1 MKMITSSERI
11 FMNNNNNSNFNDF
24 VVLNGI
30 IKRYS
35 DITAVNDLDISVGK
49 GEFFSLLGPSGC
61 GKTTTL
67 RLIAGLD
74 CLSGGSISIDG
85 KLVSD
90 PTFFIPPEKRA
101 IGIVFQDY
109 ALFPHMNVFENVAF
123 GLYGQNKSLIAKRVS
138 ELLTLTGLSGMDKK
152 YPHELSGGQRQR
164 VALARSLA
172 PAPKVML
179 LDEPFSNLD
188 AELRESL
195 RNETKQILKESGTTV
210 ILVTHDQEEAFS
222 LSDRVGL
229 LNAGR
234 LEQVGTPYEV
244 YHNPASRFVA
254 DFVGKADF
262 IPAFAEGDYIV
273 SGIGRFLNNKSY
285 CLNASKVDLM
295 IRPDDVLIEADPH
308 GEAVIEDMRFLGSDV
323 LYRLRLNDNIFI
335 HSIGLSAFPIPAGTK
350 VKVSINMP
358 HTVFFP
364 VLN

>member
-1 MKMITSSERI
+1 
-11 FMNNNNNSNFNDF
+11 MNHNNKPSCNDF
-24 VVLNGI
+24 VVLSGI

-35 DITAVNDLDISVGK
+35 DITAVNDLNICIGK

-123 GLYGQNKSLIAKRVS
+123 GLYGQNKSLIAKRVD
-138 ELLTLTGLSGMDKK
+138 ELLTLTGLSGMGKK

-222 LSDRVGL
+222 LSDRVGV

-234 LEQVGTPYEV
+234 LEQIGTPYEV
-244 YHNPASRFVA
+244 YHDPASRFVA

-262 IPAFAEGDYIV
+262 VQAFAEGEYIV
-273 SGIGRFLNNKSY
+273 SSVGKFLNDKNF
-285 CLNASKVDLM
+285 CLNASKVELM
-295 IRPDDVLIEADPH
+295 IRPDDVIIESDANGD
-308 GEAVIEDMRFLGSDV
+308 AFIEDMIFLGSDV
-323 LYRLRLNDNIFI
+323 LYKLKLNNNVII
-335 HSIGLSAFPIPAGTK
+335 HSIGISAYPVPKGTR

-364 VLN
+364 ISD

>member
-1 MKMITSSERI
+1 MS
-11 FMNNNNNSNFNDF
+11 NDF
-24 VVLNGI
+24 VVLKGI
-30 IKRYS
+30 VKRYK
-35 DITAVNDLDISVGK
+35 DITAVNDFDINVSK

-85 KLVSD
+85 RLVSD
-90 PTFFIPPEKRA
+90 PTFFIPPEKRE

-109 ALFPHMNVFENVAF
+109 ALFPHMTVFENVAF
-123 GLYGQNKSLIAKRVS
+123 GLYGQKKNQVKNRVN
-138 ELLTLTGLSGMDKK
+138 ELLFLTGLNGMDKK

-195 RNETKQILKESGTTV
+195 RNETKQILKKSDTTV

-222 LSDRVGL
+222 LSDKVGV
-229 LNAGR
+229 LNEGK

-244 YHNPASRFVA
+244 YHNPSSRFVA

-262 IPAFAEGDYIV
+262 VAAITEGDSVV
-273 SGIGRFLNNKSY
+273 SKVGRFQNNKNY
-285 CLNASKVDLM
+285 CLNVSNVELM
-295 IRPDDVLIEADPH
+295 IRPDDVTIEADSN
-308 GEAVIEDMRFLGSDV
+308 GEAIIEDMLFLGSDV
-323 LYRLRLNDNIFI
+323 LYKLRLADNITI
-335 HSIGLSAFPIPAGTK
+335 HSIGLSAFPLAKGTR
-350 VKVSINMP
+350 VNVSIHMP

-364 VLN
+364 VSE

>member
-1 MKMITSSERI
+1 MNISNESSRD
-11 FMNNNNNSNFNDF
+11 DF
-24 VVLNGI
+24 VVLSGI

-35 DITAVNDLDISVGK
+35 DITAVDNLDISIRK

-85 KLVSD
+85 KLVSNT
-90 PTFFIPPEKRA
+90 TFFIPPEKRA

-109 ALFPHMNVFENVAF
+109 ALFPHMTVFENVAF
-123 GLYGQNKSLIAKRVS
+123 GLYGQNKNQVAKRVND
-138 ELLTLTGLSGMDKK
+138 LLSLTGLGGMDKK

-195 RNETKQILKESGTTV
+195 RSETKQILKESGTTV

-229 LNAGR
+229 LNFGK
-234 LEQVGTPYEV
+234 LEQVGTPYEI
-244 YHNPASRFVA
+244 YHDPASRFVA

-262 IPAFAEGDYIV
+262 VPAYAEENYIV
-273 SGIGRFLNNKSY
+273 SSIGKFLNNKNY
-285 CLNASKVDLM
+285 CLNASNVELM
-295 IRPDDVLIEADPH
+295 IRPDDVTIEADVN
-308 GEAVIEDMRFLGSDV
+308 GDAFIEDMLFLGSDV
-323 LYRLRLNDNIFI
+323 LYKLKLSNDVII
-335 HSIGLSAFPIPAGTK
+335 HSIGLSAYPIPKGTR

-364 VLN
+364 VSDKTQHNK

>member
-1 MKMITSSERI
+1 MIKENGSAVKDYVI
-11 FMNNNNNSNFNDF
+11 
-24 VVLNGI
+24 LNCI
-30 IKRYS
+30 SKRYA
-35 DITAVNDLDISVGK
+35 DVTAVCNVDIKVAK

-74 CLSGGSISIDG
+74 CLSGGSISIEG
-85 KLVSD
+85 RLVSD
-90 PTFFIPPEKRA
+90 PTFFIPPEKRS

-109 ALFPHMNVFENVAF
+109 ALFPHMTVFENVAF
-123 GLYGQNKSLIAKRVS
+123 GLYGQNKNHIGKRVTD
-138 ELLTLTGLSGMDKK
+138 LLSLTGLSGMNNK

-195 RNETKQILKESGTTV
+195 RNETKQILKETDTTV

-234 LEQVGTPYEV
+234 VEQVGTPYEI
-244 YHNPASRFVA
+244 YHDPASRFVA

-262 IPAFAEGDYIV
+262 VPAYAQGDFIV
-273 SGIGRFLNNKSY
+273 SEIGRFSNNKNN
-285 CLNASKVDLM
+285 CLNAGKVDLM
-295 IRPDDVLIEADPH
+295 IRPDDVVIEADSE
-308 GEAVIEDMRFLGSDV
+308 GTAIIADMRFLGSNV
-323 LYRLRLNDNIFI
+323 LYKLDLGNDLFI
-335 HSIGLSAFPIPAGTK
+335 HSIGLSAYPVPKGTR

-364 VLN
+364 VSQ

>member
-1 MKMITSSERI
+1 MII
-11 FMNNNNNSNFNDF
+11 NNGAGGKDF
-24 VVLNGI
+24 VVLNEI

-35 DITAVNDLDISVGK
+35 DITAVDNLNITVGK

-90 PTFFIPPEKRA
+90 PTFFIPPEKRS

-109 ALFPHMNVFENVAF
+109 ALFPHMTVFENVAF
-123 GLYGQNKSLIAKRVS
+123 GLYGQNKAQITKRVF
-138 ELLTLTGLSGMDKK
+138 ELLELTGLNGMDKK

-172 PAPKVML
+172 PSPKVML

-195 RNETKQILKESGTTV
+195 RNETKQILKESDTTV

-222 LSDRVGL
+222 LSDRVGV
-229 LNAGR
+229 LNAGK
-234 LEQVGTPYEV
+234 LEHMGTPYEV

-262 IPAFAEGDYIV
+262 IPAYADGDYIV
-273 SGIGRFLNNKSY
+273 SGIGKFLNNKNY

-295 IRPDDVLIEADPH
+295 IRPDDVYIEADTD
-308 GEAVIEDMRFLGSDV
+308 GQAIIEDMRFLGSDV
-323 LYRLRLNDNIFI
+323 LYKLKLNDNVFI
-335 HSIGLSAFPIPAGTK
+335 HSIGLSAHPVPKGTR

-364 VLN
+364 VLDSAN

>member
-1 MKMITSSERI
+1 MSKDNGSTDK
-11 FMNNNNNSNFNDF
+11 DF
-24 VVLNGI
+24 VVLKGI
-30 IKRYS
+30 CKRYS
-35 DITAVNDLDISVGK
+35 DVTAVDDFNLSVGK
-49 GEFFSLLGPSGC
+49 SEFFSLLGPSGC

-74 CLSGGSISIDG
+74 GLSSGSISING
-85 KLVSD
+85 RLVSD
-90 PTFFIPPEKRA
+90 PTFFIRPEKRA
-101 IGIVFQDY
+101 VGIVFQDY

-123 GLYGQNKSLIAKRVS
+123 GLYGQSKNQITKRVA
-138 ELLTLTGLSGMDKK
+138 ELLSLTGLSGMDKK

-188 AELRESL
+188 AELREAL
-195 RNETKQILKESGTTV
+195 RSETKQILKESDTTV

-222 LSDRVGL
+222 LSDRVGV
-229 LNAGR
+229 LNAGK

-244 YHNPASRFVA
+244 YHTPSSRFVA

-262 IPAFAEGDYIV
+262 LPAYAEEDYIV
-273 SGIGRFLNNKSY
+273 SKIGRFLHSKNY
-285 CLNASKVDLM
+285 CLNNIKVELM
-295 IRPDDVLIEADPH
+295 VRPDDVTIEADPD
-308 GEAVIEDMRFLGSDV
+308 GAALIEDMLFLGSNV
-323 LYRLRLNDNIFI
+323 LYKLKLADDIFI
-335 HSIGLSAFPIPAGTK
+335 HSIGLSAYPLLKKTR

-364 VLN
+364 VIN

>member
-1 MKMITSSERI
+1 MKNENISSTE
-11 FMNNNNNSNFNDF
+11 DY
-24 VVLNGI
+24 VLINGI
-30 IKRYS
+30 TKRYA
-35 DITAVNDLDISVGK
+35 DITAVDDVHISISQ

-85 KLVSD
+85 KKVSD
-90 PTFFIPPEKRA
+90 PSFFIPPEKREV
-101 IGIVFQDY
+101 GIVFQDY
-109 ALFPHMNVFENVAF
+109 ALFPHMTLFENVAF
-123 GLYGQNKSLIAKRVS
+123 GLYGKSKKFVGERTE
-138 ELLTLTGLSGMDKK
+138 ELLSLTGLSGMEKK

-172 PAPKVML
+172 PSPKVML

-195 RNETKQILKESGTTV
+195 RNETKQILKKSNTTV

-229 LNAGR
+229 LNFGK

-244 YHNPASRFVA
+244 YHDPSSRFVA

-262 IPAFAEGDYIV
+262 VTAQADGNYII
-273 SGIGRFLNNKSY
+273 SDIGKFENNKNY
-285 CLNASKVDLM
+285 CLNAQKVDLM
-295 IRPDDVLIEADPH
+295 IRPDDVAIEEDPS
-308 GEAVIEDMRFLGSDV
+308 GQAIISETSFLGSDV
-323 LYRLRLNDNIFI
+323 LYTLDMGNNIFI
-335 HSIGLSAFPIPAGTK
+335 HAIGLSAFPHPKGTR
-350 VKVSINMP
+350 VKVSIHMP

-364 VLN
+364 VN

>member
-1 MKMITSSERI
+1 MT
-11 FMNNNNNSNFNDF
+11 
-24 VVLNGI
+24 
-30 IKRYS
+30 
-35 DITAVNDLDISVGK
+35 
-49 GEFFSLLGPSGC
+49 
-61 GKTTTL
+61 
-67 RLIAGLD
+67 
-74 CLSGGSISIDG
+74 
-85 KLVSD
+85 
-90 PTFFIPPEKRA
+90 
-101 IGIVFQDY
+101 
-109 ALFPHMNVFENVAF
+109 VFENVAF
-123 GLYGQNKSLIAKRVS
+123 GLYGQNKNHIAKRVS
-138 ELLTLTGLSGMDKK
+138 ELLVLTGLNGMDKK

-195 RNETKQILKESGTTV
+195 RNETKQILKESDTTV

-234 LEQVGTPYEV
+234 LEQMGTPYEV

-262 IPAFAEGDYIV
+262 IPAFTDGDYVV
-273 SGIGRFLNNKSY
+273 SSIGKFPNNKDY

-295 IRPDDVLIEADPH
+295 IRPDDVTIEADPN
-308 GEAVIEDMRFLGSDV
+308 GEALIYDMRFLGSDV
-323 LYRLRLNDNIFI
+323 LYKLRLSDNVFI
-335 HSIGLSAFPIPAGTK
+335 HSIGLSAFPIPTGTK

-358 HTVFFP
+358 HTVCFP
-364 VLN
+364 SLD

>member
-1 MKMITSSERI
+1 M
-11 FMNNNNNSNFNDF
+11 
-24 VVLNGI
+24 
-30 IKRYS
+30 
-35 DITAVNDLDISVGK
+35 
-49 GEFFSLLGPSGC
+49 
-61 GKTTTL
+61 

-74 CLSGGSISIDG
+74 CLSGGDISIDG
-85 KLVSD
+85 RLVSD
-90 PTFFIPPEKRA
+90 PTFFVPPEKRA
-101 IGIVFQDY
+101 VGIVFQDY
-109 ALFPHMNVFENVAF
+109 ALFPHMTVFENVAF
-123 GLYGQNKSLIAKRVS
+123 GLYGQNKSFIRKRVTD
-138 ELLTLTGLSGMDKK
+138 LLSLAGLSGMDKK

-195 RNETKQILKESGTTV
+195 RNETKQILKVTDTTV

-229 LNAGR
+229 LNAGK
-234 LEQVGTPYEV
+234 LEQLGTPYEV

-262 IPAFAEGDYIV
+262 IPAYAEGDYII
-273 SGIGRFLNNKSY
+273 SDIGRFLNNKNY

-295 IRPDDVLIEADPH
+295 IRPDDVTIEANPE
-308 GEAVIEDMRFLGSDV
+308 GTATIADMRFLGSDV
-323 LYRLRLNDNIFI
+323 LYKLFLGNGLFI
-335 HSIGLSAFPIPAGTK
+335 HSIGLSAYPVPKGTR

-364 VLN
+364 VSG

>member
-1 MKMITSSERI
+1 MYKE
-11 FMNNNNNSNFNDF
+11 NNIALDAYVNLNNISKQYPD
-24 VVLNGI
+24 V
-30 IKRYS
+30 
-35 DITAVNDLDISVGK
+35 TAVSNVDIKIAK

-74 CLSGGSISIDG
+74 CLSSGEISIDA
-85 KLVSD
+85 KLVSG
-90 PTFFIPPEKRA
+90 TTYFVPPERRA
-101 IGIVFQDY
+101 VGIVFQDY
-109 ALFPHMNVFENVAF
+109 ALFPHMTVFENVAF
-123 GLYGQNKSLIAKRVS
+123 GLYGQNKSFIESRVT
-138 ELLTLTGLSGMDKK
+138 ELLSITGLSQMDKK

-195 RNETKQILKESGTTV
+195 RNETKQILKETDTTV

-229 LNAGR
+229 LNAGK

-262 IPAFAEGDYIV
+262 VQAHAEGDFIV
-273 SGIGRFLNNKSY
+273 SNVGRFINNKDY
-285 CLNASKVDLM
+285 CLNAAKVELM
-295 IRPDDVLIEADPH
+295 IRPDDVSIEADGQ
-308 GEAVIEDMRFLGSDV
+308 GEAIIADMRFLGSDC
-323 LYRLRLNDNIFI
+323 LYKLDLGNGTFI
-335 HSIGLSAFPIPAGTK
+335 HSVGLSAFPLPKGER

-364 VLN
+364 VI